1 MKISD
6 ELKAKL
12 LTAKSEDEVAELV
25 KADGQESTTEE
36 IALIWD
42 EIIKLKAQD
51 GKELSTD
58 ELEAITGGHS
68 LLEVNDWSKLGCA
81 ATVEEGSSCAS
92 NDACQ
97 LFYYTYDNFTERCP
111 ADPRMPHQLEGDI
124 IVNWKNTPNTRRR
137 QCTRCSKWIEI

>member
-6 ELKAKL
+6 ELKEKL
-12 LTAKSEDEVAELV
+12 LTAKSADEAAELV
-25 KADGQESTTEE
+25 KAEGQDITEEE

-42 EIIKLKAQD
+42 EISKLKAQD

-81 ATVEEGSSCAS
+81 ATVEEGSSCTS
-92 NDACQ
+92 NDACK

-111 ADPRMPHQLEGDI
+111 ADPRMPHQLGNETR
-124 IVNWKNTPNTRRR
+124 VYWKIDKRYR
-137 QCTRCSKWIEI
+137 QCTRCSKWVEI